1 MILDSV
7 TNLATAAHIPSQ
19 SGTPETPRSPFEANG
34 TDTSETKSGHNGPKA
49 AKVDELQPAADEPK
63 ANDPAGP
70 DKTTA
75 IDIDVLLQSS
85 PLTTGEDRDA
95 YWNLVAEV
103 EHALAPKDFFDKL
116 LVADIVRALWE
127 ERRYRRQQVALTE
140 ATRFKA
146 LVCLAVSVAPHLSLR
161 ASQIAL
167 DYFSSD
173 KEHRENAEHFL
184 RRFGISDLAINA
196 QAAELHAQSM
206 ASFDRMTSN
215 RQEWRS
221 TLVREFERRKRK
233 ANKDKARS
241 SSRPDGPRVVAAVA

>member
-7 TNLATAAHIPSQ
+7 TNPATAADIPSQ
-19 SGTPETPRSPFEANG
+19 SGTPETPLSPFETDG
-34 TDTSETKSGHNGPKA
+34 TDTSETKSGHNGPNE
-49 AKVDELQPAADEPK
+49 AKVDEIQPAVGEPK
-63 ANDPAGP
+63 ANDRAGP
-70 DKTTA
+70 DRTTA

-85 PLTTGEDRDA
+85 PLTTGENLDA
-95 YWNLVAEV
+95 YWNLVTKV
-103 EHALAPKDFFDKL
+103 EHALAPKDFFDEL
-116 LVADIVRALWE
+116 LVADIARALWE
-127 ERRYRRQQVALTE
+127 EQRYRRQQVALTE

-146 LVCLAVSVAPHLSLR
+146 LVCLAVQVAPHLSVR

-173 KEHRENAEHFL
+173 KEHRENAEQFL
-184 RRFGISDLAINA
+184 RRFGITDLAINA

-206 ASFDRMTSN
+206 AAFDRMTSN

-241 SSRPDGPRVVAAVA
+241 SSRPDAPRVVAAVA

>member
-1 MILDSV
+1 M
-7 TNLATAAHIPSQ
+7 
-19 SGTPETPRSPFEANG
+19 
-34 TDTSETKSGHNGPKA
+34 
-49 AKVDELQPAADEPK
+49 
-63 ANDPAGP
+63 
-70 DKTTA
+70 
-75 IDIDVLLQSS
+75 DVLLKSS

-103 EHALAPKDFFDKL
+103 EYALAAKDFFDKL

-127 ERRYRRQQVALTE
+127 ERRYRQQQVALTE

-146 LVCLAVSVAPHLSLR
+146 LVCLAVQVAPHLSVR

-173 KEHRENAEHFL
+173 KEHRENAEQFL
-184 RRFGISDLAINA
+184 RRFGITDLAINA

-206 ASFDRMTSN
+206 AAFDRMTSN

-221 TLVREFERRKRK
+221 TLIREFERRKRK

-241 SSRPDGPRVVAAVA
+241 RSRPDGPRVVAAVA